1 MSNDIAYARIHPAIG
16 IARVGN
22 STRTDG
28 WFPGPEVPD
37 PPAARPGSHKDDQGA
52 VKRQAARFRIYG
64 YGADGRVVR
73 ELTTA
78 DPQVHIEWSVHVANK
93 KAAWYR
99 FSLPL
104 DIPDMKDRP
113 EPRRN
118 AAVTDRASL
127 VIDPGRKTLVAGSG
141 QAVEFTGGSFLG
153 TPVPLGRMH
162 TDEAGRL
169 VVLGGPGTSRNPKGG
184 ELTSYGN
191 NDGWCDDT
199 SDGPVTATLTI
210 GGKAVP
216 VDGAWVVVAPPNYAP
231 DVKTVRTLYDLLYD
245 LFVAQGTIAP
255 PKTVNFE
262 RDVKPILH
270 RFCEL
275 QWVNK
280 GFAAH
285 FGFGGPQH
293 FLAPDRLARLAS
305 PSPTHEELRRQVYT
319 SLRDPAR
326 DGLSPVPW
334 PWIYGDGMRS
344 RPASPLQYLTLSPTQ
359 DAVLLSW
366 MKGEFETNSWK
377 GFPRRLEDAPV
388 ADQPGLLDRAALDFC
403 LADAFHP
410 GCEVT
415 WPVRHATMYGE
426 PLRIRH
432 RPAGTAEPDYGD
444 ELSQARALGP
454 DGPLHEQ
461 GPGDLTR
468 WMAVPWQTDTASCRS
483 GYEAGASLG
492 PRYDPYLPTFWP
504 ARVPNHVLKESDY
517 RIVNEEGPGGRAPE
531 ADREAAFGR
540 RASWLRGLKGDYP
553 QQLKQAVAEWHEFG
567 IVEVRRYTVG
577 DGRFPERMQVEST
590 PGFPLAGVS
599 DNRNLSAVHV
609 PAETV
614 ATESLAVQAAG
625 EVLALTG
632 LSADEVT
639 IGYFD
644 KLDPFGEDAGRGT
657 RSGPGEG
664 AGRDGDAGGG
674 GDGGTPGGGGA

>member
-1 MSNDIAYARIHPAIG
+1 MHPLNDDIAYARIHPAIG

-22 STRTDG
+22 STHEDG
-28 WFPGPEVPD
+28 WFYGPEVPD
-37 PPAARPGSHKDDQGA
+37 PPAEEPGFHKDERGA
-52 VKRQAARFRIYG
+52 IKRQAVRFRIYG

-93 KAAWYR
+93 KAAWYE

-104 DIPDMKDRP
+104 DIPDMKDHP

-118 AAVTDRASL
+118 AKVTDRASL
-127 VIDPGRKTLVAGSG
+127 VVDPGRKTLTAGG
-141 QAVEFTGGSFLG
+141 KQVVEFTGGSFLG
-153 TPVPLGRMH
+153 EPVPLGRMH
-162 TDEAGRL
+162 TDADGRL
-169 VVLGGPGTSRNPKGG
+169 VVLGGLGKSRNPKGG
-184 ELTSYGN
+184 ELISYGN

-199 SDGPVTATLTI
+199 SDGPVTATVTV
-210 GGKAVP
+210 GGKSVR
-216 VDGAWVVVAPPNYAP
+216 VDPAWVVVAPPNYAP
-231 DVKTVRTLYDLLYD
+231 DVKTLRTLYDLLYD
-245 LFVAQGTIAP
+245 LFVTQGTLAP
-255 PKTVNFE
+255 PKTVNFD

-293 FLAPDRLARLAS
+293 FLAPDHLARLAS
-305 PSPTHEELRRQVYT
+305 PSPTYEELRRQVYT
-319 SLRDPAR
+319 ALRDYKR
-326 DGLSPVPW
+326 DGRSPMPW
-334 PWIYGDGMRS
+334 PWIYGDGMAS
-344 RPASPLQYLTLSPTQ
+344 RPKSDLQYLALSPTQ
-359 DAVLLSW
+359 DSVLLSW
-366 MKGEFETNSWK
+366 MKGQFDTTPWK
-377 GFPRRLEDAPV
+377 GFPRRLEDAPP
-388 ADQPGLLDRAALDFC
+388 ADQPALLDRAALDFC

-415 WPVRHATMYGE
+415 WPIRHATMYTE

-432 RPAGTAEPDYGD
+432 RPAGTPEPDYGAT
-444 ELSQARALGP
+444 LGQARALGP
-454 DGPLHEQ
+454 DGPLHAQ

-483 GYEAGASLG
+483 GYESNANLG

-517 RIVNEEGPGGRAPE
+517 RIVNEQASGGHAAQ
-531 ADREAAFGR
+531 ADREAAFAR
-540 RASWLRGLKGDYP
+540 RASWLRGLKGDYKA
-553 QQLKQAVAEWHEFG
+553 QLKQAVAEWQDFG
-567 IVEVRRYTVG
+567 IVEVRPYTVG

-609 PAETV
+609 PAATAAVDALTV
-614 ATESLAVQAAG
+614 QVAA
-625 EVLALTG
+625 EILALTG

-644 KLDPFGEDAGRGT
+644 KLDPFGEDAG
-657 RSGPGEG
+657 PAPEG
-664 AGRDGDAGGG
+664 GS
-674 GDGGTPGGGGA
+674 